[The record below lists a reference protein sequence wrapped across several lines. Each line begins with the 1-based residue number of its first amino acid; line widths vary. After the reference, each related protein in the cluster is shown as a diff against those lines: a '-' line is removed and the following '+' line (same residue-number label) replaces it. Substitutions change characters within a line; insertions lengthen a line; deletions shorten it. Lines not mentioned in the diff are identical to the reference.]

1 MIDFVNV
8 TKTYDE
14 EEGPVFDGFSEHI
27 EKGEFVLVTG
37 VSGSGKSTLI
47 KMLLKE
53 TEPDEGS
60 ITVDGRLL
68 SGISRNDIP
77 AYRKSIGVV
86 FQDFRLFDDY
96 SVYGNLEV
104 VLSLTG
110 GSMRDAESRI
120 THILRLM
127 GIDHLHK
134 RFPRELSGGEK
145 QKVCMAR
152 AILNSPSVLLAD
164 EPTGNLDPSSSAE
177 IFRLM
182 ELIHRQGTTIV
193 MATHDLS
200 TADRLATS
208 SRRIDLDLRLK
219 EVTGDGSR

>member
-14 EEGPVFDGFSEHI
+14 EEGPVFEGFSEHI
-27 EKGEFVLVTG
+27 ERGEFILVTG
-37 VSGSGKSTLI
+37 QSGSGKSTLI

-77 AYRKSIGVV
+77 DYRKSIGVV

-182 ELIHRQGTTIV
+182 EVIHRQGTTIV

>member
-8 TKTYDE
+8 TKSYDK
-14 EEGPVFDGFSEHI
+14 EGPVFDGFSEHI

-77 AYRKSIGVV
+77 DYRKSIGVV

-219 EVTGDGSR
+219 

>member
-14 EEGPVFDGFSEHI
+14 EEGPVFEGFSEHI
-27 EKGEFVLVTG
+27 ERGEFILVTG
-37 VSGSGKSTLI
+37 QSGSGKSTLI

-77 AYRKSIGVV
+77 DYRKSIGVV

>member
-14 EEGPVFDGFSEHI
+14 EEGPVFEGFSEHI
-27 EKGEFVLVTG
+27 ERGEFIHVTG
-37 VSGSGKSTLI
+37 QSGSGKSTLI

-77 AYRKSIGVV
+77 DYRKSIGVV

>member
-14 EEGPVFDGFSEHI
+14 EEGPVFEGFSEHI
-27 EKGEFVLVTG
+27 ERGEFILVTG
-37 VSGSGKSTLI
+37 QSGSGKSTLI

-77 AYRKSIGVV
+77 DYRKSIGVV

-104 VLSLTG
+104 VLSMTG

>member
-14 EEGPVFDGFSEHI
+14 EEGPVFEGFSEHI
-27 EKGEFVLVTG
+27 ERGEFILVTG
-37 VSGSGKSTLI
+37 QSGSGKSTLI

>member
-8 TKTYDE
+8 TKSYDK
-14 EEGPVFDGFSEHI
+14 EEGPVFEGFSEHI
-27 EKGEFVLVTG
+27 ENGEFILVTG
-37 VSGSGKSTLI
+37 RSGSGKSTLI

-68 SGISRNDIP
+68 SGISRNEIP
-77 AYRKSIGVV
+77 DYRKSIGVV

-134 RFPRELSGGEK
+134 RFPKELSGGEK

>member
-14 EEGPVFDGFSEHI
+14 EEGPVFEGFSEHI
-27 EKGEFVLVTG
+27 ERGEFILVTG
-37 VSGSGKSTLI
+37 QSGSGKSTLI

-77 AYRKSIGVV
+77 DYRKSIGVV
-86 FQDFRLFDDY
+86 FQDIRLFDDY

>member
-1 MIDFVNV
+1 MIDFDNV
-8 TKTYDE
+8 TKSYDK
-14 EEGPVFDGFSEHI
+14 EEGPVFEGFSEHI
-27 EKGEFVLVTG
+27 ERGEFILVTG
-37 VSGSGKSTLI
+37 QSGSGKSTLI

-77 AYRKSIGVV
+77 DYRKSIGVV